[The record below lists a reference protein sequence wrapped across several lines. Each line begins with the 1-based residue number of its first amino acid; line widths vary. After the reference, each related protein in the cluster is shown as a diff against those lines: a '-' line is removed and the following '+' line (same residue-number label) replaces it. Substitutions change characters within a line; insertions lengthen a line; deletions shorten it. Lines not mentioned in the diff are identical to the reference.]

1 MVSKCSVTLCS
12 LDSRVK
18 VITST
23 QKKMLRY
30 DTMEVENS
38 HETPKTEIM
47 LLYSFINSVW
57 SLYIVFQYPGKKGR
71 NTKDNPELPA
81 LVRCILWFGLDS
93 DSKDWTGHHDEG
105 SFTVFAETVG

>member
-23 QKKMLRY
+23 KKKMLRY

-38 HETPKTEIM
+38 HKNEC
-47 LLYSFINSVW
+47 S
-57 SLYIVFQYPGKKGR
+57 R
-71 NTKDNPELPA
+71 NTKNRNHA
-81 LVRCILWFGLDS
+81 FIFIC
-93 DSKDWTGHHDEG
+93 
-105 SFTVFAETVG
+105 